1 MGVTNQWQ
9 VTTVELTLFFLKW
22 VVGPIVAVVV
32 TLLVSDPLKERL
44 APWVTRLGS
53 KKEEGVSGLWKASF
67 YYGEPEVAH
76 IQVIEISTLFGSVVG
91 RIVPHNLNEGAAKRA
106 QSTRPLRVTG
116 TVKDNRFFTGTW
128 FHPERRSHH
137 HGAFDLIIRQNN
149 LHMEGMWLG
158 YSETKN
164 VIETGRW
171 IWERLEG

>member
-1 MGVTNQWQ
+1 M
-9 VTTVELTLFFLKW
+9 EFALFVLKW
-22 VVGPIVAVVV
+22 VVGPIVGVVV
-32 TLLVSDPLKERL
+32 TLLVSEPLKDRL
-44 APWVTRLGS
+44 APLVARLGS

-67 YYGEPEVAH
+67 YYGHPEATH

-91 RIVPHNLNEGAAKRA
+91 RIVPHDLNEGAAKR
-106 QSTRPLRVTG
+106 SESSRPLRVRG
-116 TVKDNRFFTGTW
+116 SIKDNRFFTGTW

-149 LHMEGMWLG
+149 LRMEGMWLG

-171 IWERLEG
+171 VWERIEA